1 MPTTGPF
8 TRSIIIPWGNGKM
21 KSFRRQWWYRNGPG
35 PYVPHPYELQGGV
48 AQTSDAD
55 AGNDDAGYYAWGGVN
70 SPPTEWYGVSADI
83 HNKCYAKFVAKVREQ
98 SAQLGP
104 SAAEWQQSEKM
115 IRQRG
120 GQLLRA
126 ARQLKRGYP
135 FEFFRE
141 LGMLHR
147 RPRGLPNRS
156 DPKKAANLWLEYHF
170 GWEPLVK
177 DIYSAV
183 DVLQAP
189 LPVKHKVMVRK
200 TSEWMELKWDQNDY
214 PYSTLVRR
222 LRGKFREQ
230 MIARIEVTNPN
241 LYTATS
247 LGLTNPASIL
257 WEIVP
262 FSFVV
267 DWFIPV
273 GSFLSSFTDFLG
285 VAVTEQSQ
293 TKSWR
298 YTSHY
303 QLTNI
308 WPPWYPPVVQP
319 PRDNV
324 GWCVSRTTTITGP
337 TLTLRP
343 LKVPSVSRAATA
355 ISLLIQQ
362 LSRLP

>member
-8 TRSIIIPWGNGKM
+8 TRSIIVPWGNGKM
-21 KSFRRQWWYRNGPG
+21 KSFRRQFWYRNGPG
-35 PYVPHPYELQGGV
+35 KYYPHPYRLEAGV
-48 AQTSDAD
+48 AMTSYAD
-55 AGNDDAGYYAWGGVN
+55 AGNEDAGYYAWGGVN
-70 SPPTEWYGVSADI
+70 SQPSEWSGVQTDI
-83 HNKCYAKFVAKVREQ
+83 HNKCYDKFVAKVRETR
-98 SAQLGP
+98 AQLGP
-104 SAAEWQQSEKM
+104 SAAEWRQSEKM
-115 IRQRG
+115 IRQRSW
-120 GQLLRA
+120 QLIQA
-126 ARQLKRGYP
+126 ARYLKRGYP
-135 FEFFRE
+135 FEFFKE

-147 RPRGLPNRS
+147 RPRGLPRRS
-156 DPKKAANLWLEYHF
+156 DPKDAANLWLEYHF

-183 DVLQAP
+183 DVLQSP
-189 LPVKHKVMVRK
+189 LPTTHKVMARK
-200 TSEWMELKWDQNDY
+200 TSEWMELKWDQKDS
-214 PYSTLVRR
+214 YSSTVRR

-241 LYTATS
+241 LFTATS

-303 QLTNI
+303 QLTTI
-308 WPPWYPPVVQP
+308 WPPWAPPVVDP
-319 PRDNV
+319 PKDAV
-324 GWCVSRTTTITGP
+324 AWCVDRTTTITGP
-337 TLTLRP
+337 ALALRP
-343 LKVPSVSRAATA
+343 IKVPSVSRAATA